1 MVHLEMRVLIPPL
14 SCGAAPIRR
23 TLCALAA
30 AANVVAALDAAAF
43 VLSDGSSIQCV
54 VGGSVVSEVYASPDD
69 AFAKLGRTGLAERV
83 EGGYRI
89 TWHTQRLNGLP
100 PEVRDFIFFHECAH
114 ARVPTE
120 NELEANCFGLLD
132 MRAAGRAGP
141 TLERKLRG
149 YFPGN
154 TYWSDTFACA
164 DAGGKWPDLQ
174 KKPN

>member
-1 MVHLEMRVLIPPL
+1 MPPSL
-14 SCGAAPIRR
+14 SHRAAAIRR
-23 TLCALAA
+23 TLAAVAA
-30 AANVVAALDAAAF
+30 AASVAAVDSAAF
-43 VLSDGSSIQCV
+43 ALSDGSSIQCV
-54 VGGSVVSEVYASPDD
+54 AAGSVVPEIYAGPED

-89 TWHTQRLNGLP
+89 TWHAQRLNGLP

-141 TLERKLRG
+141 ALERKLRG

-154 TYWSDTFACA
+154 TYWNDTFACA

-174 KKPN
+174 KRPN